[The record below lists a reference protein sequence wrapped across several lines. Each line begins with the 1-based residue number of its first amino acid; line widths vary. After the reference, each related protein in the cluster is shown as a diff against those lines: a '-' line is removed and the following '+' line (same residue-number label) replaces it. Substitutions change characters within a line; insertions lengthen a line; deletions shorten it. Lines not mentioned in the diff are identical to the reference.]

1 MRHSPLLRTRLLQ
14 ACLLAWPLSLM
25 APAQATDSAAASAAI
40 ARLLAQPLPGS
51 DAQTQA
57 HPPESGTKNTIKVLR
72 GENLDRVIRRA
83 WPNQPFKD
91 EFVRKAFVQ
100 LNADA
105 LGKNPARV
113 LPAGT
118 VLNVPGPQDLMT
130 QLADQYPALAKSTA
144 HAHDDT
150 ASAPASPKRRWVQFP

>member
-1 MRHSPLLRTRLLQ
+1 MRHSPLLRARLLQ
-14 ACLLAWPLSLM
+14 ACLLVWPLGLM
-25 APAQATDSAAASAAI
+25 APAHATDSAAASAAI
-40 ARLLAQPLPGS
+40 ARLLAQPLPGGEAS
-51 DAQTQA
+51 TPAA
-57 HPPESGTKNTIKVLR
+57 ESSPKNTIKVLR
-72 GENLDRVIRRA
+72 GESLDRVIRRA

-105 LGKNPARV
+105 LGKNPSRM

-130 QLADQYPALAKSTA
+130 QLADQYPALAKSTV
-144 HAHDDT
+144 HGHDDT